1 MDSLDQT
8 TSCSIL
14 TLLLRTLILRTNRLD
29 TDRIQIFP
37 LDSDYPWKDILPNV
51 HRDAIYSLLW
61 HLCLLRFKGD
71 TLLAYSS
78 TTWNAKV
85 AARSYDNQWV
95 TMEYSV
101 ANNRRV
107 LHANQHMT
115 GGLNGSRKYIS
126 TNALRNERERH
137 EKNIQYQSRTEPTS
151 IRAKL
156 IIRRAHKDPFQIGRA
171 SCRERVC

>member
-1 MDSLDQT
+1 M
-8 TSCSIL
+8 
-14 TLLLRTLILRTNRLD
+14 
-29 TDRIQIFP
+29 
-37 LDSDYPWKDILPNV
+37 
-51 HRDAIYSLLW
+51 
-61 HLCLLRFKGD
+61 
-71 TLLAYSS
+71 
-78 TTWNAKV
+78 

-156 IIRRAHKDPFQIGRA
+156 IIRRAHKDPFPSNEAFSLMVENMKKRKKGSPAMPTAKSVQMQQSEAAFSKRKQINDDKKEKQKGI
-171 SCRERVC
+171 SIEIHLL